1 MSRRISLSLRSGAPG
16 ARSHASAVLRNSRGY
31 QVPHPITDN
40 SGNPVNLSRPDLPIT
55 LPPPPSPLRPRAPSP
70 FYMCT
75 DPSSPAQFD
84 HSLFLGC
91 GDMKGA
97 YRDGVEMLVQV
108 KPSIVFSPKF
118 SRTLV
123 RNGIVVPARNLW
135 PFHKVEREG
144 SPSEGDSESSILSSS
159 TLSSEISQ
167 WTEIKD
173 PFAKERGDTHT
184 SDIDSFDFS
193 RTPSLLTM
201 YTDSTV
207 EFNGSS
213 FEGSHSSDL
222 VPILSPFRPRGRFYN
237 PRYDPQH
244 PLFEPH
250 LLLPA
255 PAVARSLPPVLD
267 QDDNSLP
274 KPDLDSTL
282 DSNPCS
288 SYPVPGEWPDVDSGL
303 EPASG
308 PVGWL
313 KAITSPA
320 VSFHGRSTMLYLP
333 VVLGV
338 STRRKL
344 GEANRANN
352 SFGIA
357 DEGFRPIVDTN

>member
-1 MSRRISLSLRSGAPG
+1 
-16 ARSHASAVLRNSRGY
+16 
-31 QVPHPITDN
+31 
-40 SGNPVNLSRPDLPIT
+40 
-55 LPPPPSPLRPRAPSP
+55 
-70 FYMCT
+70 MCT

-173 PFAKERGDTHT
+173 PFARERGNTHT

-222 VPILSPFRPRGRFYN
+222 VPILSPCVRLSFSPARSGFPPSPFPSPAPSPSPFPSPVKSGLVAPPPSPFPSVRPRPSVSVQLATSVSSFRPRGRFYN

-255 PAVARSLPPVLD
+255 PVAARSLPPVLD
-267 QDDNSLP
+267 QDDNSLL

-282 DSNPCS
+282 DSSPCS

-320 VSFHGRSTMLYLP
+320 V
-333 VVLGV
+333 
-338 STRRKL
+338 
-344 GEANRANN
+344 
-352 SFGIA
+352 
-357 DEGFRPIVDTN
+357 

>member
-1 MSRRISLSLRSGAPG
+1 
-16 ARSHASAVLRNSRGY
+16 
-31 QVPHPITDN
+31 
-40 SGNPVNLSRPDLPIT
+40 
-55 LPPPPSPLRPRAPSP
+55 
-70 FYMCT
+70 MCT

-97 YRDGVEMLVQV
+97 YRDGVEMLVQA

-123 RNGIVVPARNLW
+123 RNGIVVPSRNLW

-144 SPSEGDSESSILSSS
+144 SPSAGESESSILSSS
-159 TLSSEISQ
+159 TCSSEISQ

-173 PFAKERGDTHT
+173 PFARERGDTHT
-184 SDIDSFDFS
+184 SDIDSADFS
-193 RTPSLLTM
+193 RTPSLLTL

-222 VPILSPFRPRGRFYN
+222 VPILSPCVRLSFSPARFRPRGRFYN
-237 PRYDPQH
+237 PRFDPQH

-250 LLLPA
+250 LLLPG
-255 PAVARSLPPVLD
+255 PAAARSLPPVLD
-267 QDDNSLP
+267 QDDNSLL

-282 DSNPCS
+282 DSNPYS
-288 SYPVPGEWPDVDSGL
+288 SYPVPGEWPDVDSGP

-313 KAITSPA
+313 KAITSPTIALLGAA
-320 VSFHGRSTMLYLP
+320 VVTGLCAAQFLPWALNNALPSRGVGRQYPAKAWGSQQSKRQLQLADERRESI
-333 VVLGV
+333 GV
-338 STRRKL
+338 SL
-344 GEANRANN
+344 GISTLE
-352 SFGIA
+352 
-357 DEGFRPIVDTN
+357 

>member
-1 MSRRISLSLRSGAPG
+1 
-16 ARSHASAVLRNSRGY
+16 
-31 QVPHPITDN
+31 
-40 SGNPVNLSRPDLPIT
+40 
-55 LPPPPSPLRPRAPSP
+55 
-70 FYMCT
+70 MCT

-144 SPSEGDSESSILSSS
+144 SPSTGESESSILSSS

-173 PFAKERGDTHT
+173 PFARERGNTHT

-222 VPILSPFRPRGRFYN
+222 VPILSPCVRLSFSPARSGFSPFPSPSSFPSSFPSPFPFPSPSPFPSPVRSGLVAPPPSPFPSVRPRPSVSVQLATSVSSFRPRGRFYN

-255 PAVARSLPPVLD
+255 PAAARSLPPVLD
-267 QDDNSLP
+267 QDDNSLL

-320 VSFHGRSTMLYLP
+320 V
-333 VVLGV
+333 
-338 STRRKL
+338 
-344 GEANRANN
+344 
-352 SFGIA
+352 
-357 DEGFRPIVDTN
+357 

>member
-1 MSRRISLSLRSGAPG
+1 
-16 ARSHASAVLRNSRGY
+16 
-31 QVPHPITDN
+31 
-40 SGNPVNLSRPDLPIT
+40 
-55 LPPPPSPLRPRAPSP
+55 
-70 FYMCT
+70 MCT

-123 RNGIVVPARNLW
+123 RNGIVVPSRNLW

-144 SPSEGDSESSILSSS
+144 SPSAGESESSILSSS
-159 TLSSEISQ
+159 TCSSEISQ

-173 PFAKERGDTHT
+173 PFARERGDTHT
-184 SDIDSFDFS
+184 SDIDSADFS
-193 RTPSLLTM
+193 RTPSLLTL

-222 VPILSPFRPRGRFYN
+222 VPILSPCVRLSFSPARSGFSPSPSPSPSPVKSGYVAPPPSPFPSVRRRPSVSALLATSVSSFRPRGRFYN
-237 PRYDPQH
+237 PRFDPQH

-250 LLLPA
+250 LLLPG
-255 PAVARSLPPVLD
+255 PVAACSLPPVLD
-267 QDDNSLP
+267 QDDNSLL

-282 DSNPCS
+282 DSNPYS
-288 SYPVPGEWPDVDSGL
+288 SYPVPGEWPDVDSGP

-320 VSFHGRSTMLYLP
+320 M
-333 VVLGV
+333 
-338 STRRKL
+338 
-344 GEANRANN
+344 
-352 SFGIA
+352 
-357 DEGFRPIVDTN
+357 

>member
-1 MSRRISLSLRSGAPG
+1 
-16 ARSHASAVLRNSRGY
+16 
-31 QVPHPITDN
+31 
-40 SGNPVNLSRPDLPIT
+40 
-55 LPPPPSPLRPRAPSP
+55 
-70 FYMCT
+70 MCT

-144 SPSEGDSESSILSSS
+144 SPSEGDSESSMLSSS

-222 VPILSPFRPRGRFYN
+222 VPILSPCVRLSFSPARSGFSPSPFPSPSPSPFPSPVKSGLVAPPPSPFPSVRPRPSVSVQLATSVSSFRPRGRFYN

-267 QDDNSLP
+267 QDDNPLLKPDPDSTLDSNPCSSYSEVGSIPEVPAPAAARSLP
-274 KPDLDSTL
+274 PVLDQDDNSLLKPDLDLTL

-320 VSFHGRSTMLYLP
+320 V
-333 VVLGV
+333 
-338 STRRKL
+338 
-344 GEANRANN
+344 
-352 SFGIA
+352 
-357 DEGFRPIVDTN
+357 

>member
-40 SGNPVNLSRPDLPIT
+40 SGNPVNLPRPDLPIT
-55 LPPPPSPLRPRAPSP
+55 PPLPPSPLRPRAPSP

-193 RTPSLLTM
+193 RTPSLLT
-201 YTDSTV
+201 
-207 EFNGSS
+207 
-213 FEGSHSSDL
+213 
-222 VPILSPFRPRGRFYN
+222 I
-237 PRYDPQH
+237 
-244 PLFEPH
+244 
-250 LLLPA
+250 
-255 PAVARSLPPVLD
+255 
-267 QDDNSLP
+267 
-274 KPDLDSTL
+274 
-282 DSNPCS
+282 
-288 SYPVPGEWPDVDSGL
+288 YPVPGEWPDVDSGL

-320 VSFHGRSTMLYLP
+320 VALLGAVVVTGLCAAQFLPWALNNALPSRGVGRQYPAKAWGSQQSKQQLQHC
-333 VVLGV
+333 
-338 STRRKL
+338 R
-344 GEANRANN
+344 
-352 SFGIA
+352 
-357 DEGFRPIVDTN
+357 

>member
-1 MSRRISLSLRSGAPG
+1 
-16 ARSHASAVLRNSRGY
+16 
-31 QVPHPITDN
+31 
-40 SGNPVNLSRPDLPIT
+40 
-55 LPPPPSPLRPRAPSP
+55 
-70 FYMCT
+70 MCT

-173 PFAKERGDTHT
+173 PFARERGNTHT

-213 FEGSHSSDL
+213 FEGSHSSNL
-222 VPILSPFRPRGRFYN
+222 VPILSPCVRLSFSPARSGFSASPFPSPSPFPFPSPVKSGLVAPPPSPFPSVRPRPSVSVQLATSVSSFRPRGRFYN

-255 PAVARSLPPVLD
+255 PAAACSLPLVLD
-267 QDDNSLP
+267 QDDNSLS

-288 SYPVPGEWPDVDSGL
+288 SYPVPGDFPDSDSDL
-303 EPASG
+303 ESTSG

-320 VSFHGRSTMLYLP
+320 V
-333 VVLGV
+333 
-338 STRRKL
+338 
-344 GEANRANN
+344 
-352 SFGIA
+352 
-357 DEGFRPIVDTN
+357 